1 MLDLNKMNEYRFRIN
16 WLGQLI
22 LQQQYEY
29 HFPSDGSEYGYSET
43 RWRDVKMESLSFL
56 QGLNKSLTN
65 G

>member
-1 MLDLNKMNEYRFRIN
+1 MFDKTSEYRFRIN

-29 HFPSDGSEYGYSET
+29 YPSSDGCEYSFPET
-43 RWRDVKMESLSFL
+43 RWRDVKIKKLSFL
-56 QGLNKSLTN
+56 QGLNKSLTS